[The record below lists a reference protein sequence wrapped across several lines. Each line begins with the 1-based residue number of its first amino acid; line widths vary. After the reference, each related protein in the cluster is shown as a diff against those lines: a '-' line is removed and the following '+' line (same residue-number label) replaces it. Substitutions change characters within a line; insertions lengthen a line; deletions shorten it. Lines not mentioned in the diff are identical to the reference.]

1 MLGEPRVVDNPTN
14 FGVNTLDKTTQVR
27 MSKAQ
32 AEGGRRPRAD
42 QSSLL
47 KDWKSHR
54 G

>member
-14 FGVNTLDKTTQVR
+14 FGVDTLDKTQVR